1 MSKQKLL
8 ILKTLCKLDR
18 DDVRATAYDSKLANR
33 FYDVKTIAKY
43 IYGETVFSPDDKLK
57 IATRTS
63 LNRMLQSLLTDGYVN
78 SPGRRYF
85 GPNSLRMGSGN
96 REYQKNHWLVTSA
109 GKKVLAA
116 CCNGELRMYL
126 ASHRYVGENG
136 AFAVSEVVKAPN
148 DGK

>member
-1 MSKQKLL
+1 MSKRKLL

-78 SPGRRYF
+78 STGRRYF

-96 REYQKNHWLVTSA
+96 REYQRNHWMLTSE
-109 GKKVLAA
+109 GKKLLAA
-116 CCNGELRMYL
+116 WLNGELRRYL
-126 ASHRYVGENG
+126 ANNRYVGERG
-136 AFAVSEVVKAPN
+136 AFAVSEVVRVVN
-148 DGK
+148 DGR